1 MVGGMSKLKVSLTLS
16 ADLVVLIDRNA
27 RRTGSTRS
35 GVVEDWL
42 RSSASRAAES
52 TIDEATATYYAS
64 LRGEARADDD
74 AISKAMSR
82 SATKI
87 AYDAPRRRR
96 APKQR

>member
-1 MVGGMSKLKVSLTLS
+1 MSKLKVSLTLS
-16 ADLVVLIDRNA
+16 QDLVVLIDRNA

-52 TIDEATATYYAS
+52 TIENATAAYYAS
-64 LRGEARADDD
+64 LRGEAKTDDD

-82 SATKI
+82 SAMKI
-87 AYDAPRRRR
+87 VYDTPRPRRARKPR
-96 APKQR
+96 

>member
-1 MVGGMSKLKVSLTLS
+1 MSKLKVSLTLS
-16 ADLVVLIDRNA
+16 QDLVALIDRNA
-27 RRTGSTRS
+27 KKTGSTRS

-52 TIDEATATYYAS
+52 SIDDATAAYYAS

-82 SATKI
+82 SATRI
-87 AYDAPRRRR
+87 AYDTPRPRRAR
-96 APKQR
+96 KQR